1 MKKLSVLFASLM
13 MLTITSFAGVK
24 TEKLKVYGKC
34 GMCESRIETAV
45 KAVDGVST
53 ADWDKDT
60 KMLEVTFDES
70 KTDIHK
76 INKAVNAVGH
86 DTEMMRAEDK
96 AYENLPGCCKYDRA
110 PMKGMKMN
118 HDQSDAGSSCK
129 SKGMEMGT
137 KSCCNGKTDAKH

>member
-24 TEKLKVYGKC
+24 TEKFKVYGNC
-34 GMCESRIETAV
+34 GMCENRIETAV
-45 KAVDGVST
+45 KAIDGVSA
-53 ADWDKDT
+53 ADWDKET

-76 INKAVNAVGH
+76 INKAVAAVGH
-86 DTEMMRAEDK
+86 DTDMVRASDK
-96 AYENLPGCCKYDRA
+96 VYNNLPGCCKYDRA
-110 PMKGMKMN
+110 PVKEMM
-118 HDQSDAGSSCK
+118 HDQSDAHSSCK
-129 SKGMEMGT
+129 SKGMDMGG